1 MQESRQEENPRVS
14 FSWVLVLDSWFSS
27 QTTKFMTITQLE
39 YIVAVDTYRSFVAA
53 ADKCFV
59 TQPTLSMQ
67 VQKLEDTLGVK
78 IFDRS
83 KQPVTPT
90 EIGIEIIS
98 QARIMLS
105 ESEKIK
111 EIITDR
117 QKELSGELKV
127 GIIPT
132 IAPYILPKILHGFIE
147 KYPQVKLIVWEQTTE
162 QIIAQLKLGV
172 IDCGILSTPLHES
185 TLTEVPVFYENFVA
199 YVSKNSKLSKKKNIV
214 PDDID
219 MEEIWILNEGHCM
232 REQVLNICQRRKA
245 TQGFKHFEYNTG
257 SVETLKRMVDQ
268 NNGATILPELAL
280 ADLTDKQLDKVR
292 YFKAPEPAREV
303 SIVIQRNFLKRR
315 MIEALKNE
323 ILEFLPK
330 RMKSK
335 KKKEVMEI

>member
-1 MQESRQEENPRVS
+1 
-14 FSWVLVLDSWFSS
+14 
-27 QTTKFMTITQLE
+27 MTITQLE

-90 EIGIEIIS
+90 EIGIEIIT

-199 YVSKNSKLSKKKNIV
+199 YVSKNSKLSKKK
-214 PDDID
+214 
-219 MEEIWILNEGHCM
+219 
-232 REQVLNICQRRKA
+232 
-245 TQGFKHFEYNTG
+245 
-257 SVETLKRMVDQ
+257 TLCP
-268 NNGATILPELAL
+268 TIL
-280 ADLTDKQLDKVR
+280 
-292 YFKAPEPAREV
+292 
-303 SIVIQRNFLKRR
+303 IWRR
-315 MIEALKNE
+315 
-323 ILEFLPK
+323 FGY
-330 RMKSK
+330 
-335 KKKEVMEI
+335 

>member
-1 MQESRQEENPRVS
+1 
-14 FSWVLVLDSWFSS
+14 
-27 QTTKFMTITQLE
+27 MTITQLE
-39 YIVAVDTYRSFVAA
+39 YIVAVDTYRSFVLAA
-53 ADKCFV
+53 EKCFV

-78 IFDRS
+78 LFDRS

-90 EIGIEIIS
+90 EIGIEVIT

-132 IAPYILPKILHGFIE
+132 VSPYILPKIIHGFIE

-162 QIIAQLKLGV
+162 EIVQQLKLGT

-185 TLTEVPVFYENFVA
+185 NLTEIPVFYENFVA
-199 YVSKNSKLSKKKNIV
+199 YTSKNSKLSKKKNIT

-232 REQVLNICQRRKA
+232 REQVLNICQRRKS
-245 TQGFKHFEYNTG
+245 TKGFQHFEYNTG

-280 ADLTDKQLDKVR
+280 ADLSDKQLDRVR
-292 YFKAPEPAREV
+292 YFKSPEPAREV

-323 ILEFLPK
+323 ILEFVPK
-330 RMKSK
+330 RMNSK
-335 KKKEVMEI
+335 KKKELMDI

>member
-1 MQESRQEENPRVS
+1 M
-14 FSWVLVLDSWFSS
+14 FYLYID
-27 QTTKFMTITQLE
+27 KFYIMTITQLE
-39 YIVAVDTYRSFVAA
+39 YIVAVDTYRSFVTAA
-53 ADKCFV
+53 EKCFV

-90 EIGIEIIS
+90 EIGIDIIN
-98 QARIMLS
+98 QARVLLA

-111 EIITDR
+111 EIISDR
-117 QKELSGELKV
+117 QKEISGELKV

-132 IAPYILPKILHGFIE
+132 VSPYILPKIMNGFIQ

-162 QIIAQLKLGV
+162 QIVQQLKLGM

-185 TLTEVPVFYENFVA
+185 SLIEMPVFYENFVA
-199 YVSKNSKLSKKKNIV
+199 YASKQSKLYKKKSIT

-219 MEEIWILNEGHCM
+219 MEEIWVLNEGHCM
-232 REQVLNICQRRKA
+232 REQVLNICQRRRA
-245 TQGFKHFEYNTG
+245 TQGFQHFEYNTG

-280 ADLTDKQLDKVR
+280 ADLSDKQLDRVR
-292 YFKAPEPAREV
+292 YFKSPEPAREV
-303 SIVIQRNFLKRR
+303 SIVIQRNYLKRR

-323 ILEFLPK
+323 ILEFVPK
-330 RMKSK
+330 RMKNK
-335 KKKEVMEI
+335 KKKDLMEF

>member
-1 MQESRQEENPRVS
+1 
-14 FSWVLVLDSWFSS
+14 
-27 QTTKFMTITQLE
+27 MTITQLE
-39 YIVAVDTYRSFVAA
+39 YIVAVDTYRSFVLAA
-53 ADKCFV
+53 EKCFV

-83 KQPVTPT
+83 KQPVVPT
-90 EIGIEIIS
+90 EIGIEIIT
-98 QARIMLS
+98 QARVMLS

-111 EIITDR
+111 EIISDR
-117 QKELSGELKV
+117 QKELSGELRV

-132 IAPYILPKILHGFIE
+132 VSPYILPKIIHGFIE

-162 QIIAQLKLGV
+162 EIIQQLKLGML
-172 IDCGILSTPLHES
+172 DCGILSTPLHENN
-185 TLTEVPVFYENFVA
+185 LTEIPVFYENFVA

-232 REQVLNICQRRKA
+232 REQVLNICQRRKS
-245 TQGFKHFEYNTG
+245 TRGFQHFEYNTG

-280 ADLTDKQLDKVR
+280 SELSEKQLDKVR
-292 YFKAPEPAREV
+292 YFKSPEPAREV

-315 MIEALKNE
+315 MIEALKAE
-323 ILEFLPK
+323 ILEFVPK

-335 KKKEVMEI
+335 KKKEVMDI

>member
-1 MQESRQEENPRVS
+1 
-14 FSWVLVLDSWFSS
+14 
-27 QTTKFMTITQLE
+27 MTIVQLE
-39 YIVAVDTYRSFVAA
+39 YVVAVDAYRSFVAA
-53 ADKCFV
+53 AEKCFV

-67 VQKLEDTLGVK
+67 IQKLEDTLGVK
-78 IFDRS
+78 LFDRS

-90 EIGIEIIS
+90 EIGIDIIA
-98 QARIMLS
+98 QARILLS

-132 IAPYILPKILHGFIE
+132 ISPYILPKILKGFVS

-162 QIIAQLKLGV
+162 NIIQQLKLGT

-185 TLTEVPVFYENFVA
+185 ALLEIPVFYENFVA
-199 YVSKNSKLSKKKNIV
+199 YASKSSKLYKKKSIN

-219 MEEIWILNEGHCM
+219 MEEIWVLNEGHCM

-268 NNGATILPELAL
+268 NNGATILPELAIS
-280 ADLTDKQLDKVR
+280 DLTDKQMDKVR
-292 YFKAPEPAREV
+292 YFKTPEPAREV
-303 SIVIQRNFLKRR
+303 SIVIQKNYLKRR
-315 MIEALKNE
+315 MIDALKTE
-323 ILEFLPK
+323 ILEFVPK
-330 RMKSK
+330 RMRNK

>member
-1 MQESRQEENPRVS
+1 MHSIY
-14 FSWVLVLDSWFSS
+14 LYY
-27 QTTKFMTITQLE
+27 MTITQLE
-39 YIVAVDTYRSFVAA
+39 YIVAVDTYRSFVLAA
-53 ADKCFV
+53 EKCFV

-83 KQPVTPT
+83 KQPVVPT
-90 EIGIEIIS
+90 EIGVEIIS

-111 EIITDR
+111 EIISDR

-132 IAPYILPKILHGFIE
+132 VSPYILPKIIHGFIE

-162 QIIAQLKLGV
+162 EIIQQLKLGML
-172 IDCGILSTPLHES
+172 DCGILSTPLHES
-185 TLTEVPVFYENFVA
+185 NLTEIPVFYENFVA

-232 REQVLNICQRRKA
+232 REQVLNICQRRKS
-245 TQGFKHFEYNTG
+245 TRGFQHFEYNTG

-280 ADLTDKQLDKVR
+280 SELSEKQLDKVR
-292 YFKAPEPAREV
+292 YFKSPEPAREV

-315 MIEALKNE
+315 MIEALKAE
-323 ILEFLPK
+323 ILEFVPK

-335 KKKEVMEI
+335 KKKEVMDI

>member
-1 MQESRQEENPRVS
+1 
-14 FSWVLVLDSWFSS
+14 
-27 QTTKFMTITQLE
+27 MTIVQLE

-53 ADKCFV
+53 AEKCFV

-67 VQKLEDTLGVK
+67 IQKLEDTLGVK
-78 IFDRS
+78 LFDRS

-90 EIGIEIIS
+90 EIGIDIIA
-98 QARIMLS
+98 QARILLS

-132 IAPYILPKILHGFIE
+132 ISPYILPKILNGFVH

-162 QIIAQLKLGV
+162 NIIQQLKLGT
-172 IDCGILSTPLHES
+172 IDCGILSTPLHE
-185 TLTEVPVFYENFVA
+185 TALLEIPVFYENFVA
-199 YVSKNSKLSKKKNIV
+199 YTSKSSKLYKKKSIN

-219 MEEIWILNEGHCM
+219 MEEIWVLNEGHCM

-280 ADLTDKQLDKVR
+280 SDLTDKQMDRVR
-292 YFKAPEPAREV
+292 YFKTPEPAREV
-303 SIVIQRNFLKRR
+303 SIVIQKNYLKRR
-315 MIEALKNE
+315 MIDALKAE
-323 ILEFLPK
+323 ILEFIPK
-330 RMKSK
+330 RMRNK

>member
-1 MQESRQEENPRVS
+1 MSRFKSGSLFLALE
-14 FSWVLVLDSWFSS
+14 SWFL
-27 QTTKFMTITQLE
+27 TLKLAHMTITQLE
-39 YIVAVDTYRSFVAA
+39 YIVAVDTYRSFVVAA
-53 ADKCFV
+53 EKCFI

-83 KQPVTPT
+83 KQPVSPT
-90 EIGIEIIS
+90 EIGVEIIE
-98 QARIMLS
+98 QARVLLA
-105 ESEKIK
+105 ESEKIR

-132 IAPYILPKILHGFIE
+132 VSPYILPKIITGFIQ

-162 QIIAQLKLGV
+162 EIIQQLKLGTL
-172 IDCGILSTPLHES
+172 DCGILSTPLHES
-185 TLTEVPVFYENFVA
+185 ALTEIPVFYENFVA
-199 YVSKNSKLSKKKNIV
+199 YVSRNSKLSKKKNIS
-214 PDDID
+214 PEDID
-219 MEEIWILNEGHCM
+219 MEEIWVLNEGHCM
-232 REQVLNICQRRKA
+232 REQVLNICQRRRA
-245 TQGFKHFEYNTG
+245 TKGFLHFEYNTG

-280 ADLTDKQLDKVR
+280 AELNDKQLDKVR
-292 YFKAPEPAREV
+292 YFKSPEPAREV
-303 SIVIQRNFLKRR
+303 SIVIQKNFLKRR

-323 ILEFLPK
+323 ILEFVPK
-330 RMKSK
+330 RMKTR